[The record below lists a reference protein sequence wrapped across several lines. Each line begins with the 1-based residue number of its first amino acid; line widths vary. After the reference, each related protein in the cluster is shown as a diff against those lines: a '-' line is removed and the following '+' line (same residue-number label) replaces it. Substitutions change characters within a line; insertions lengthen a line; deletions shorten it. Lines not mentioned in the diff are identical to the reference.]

1 MGRSTNTRKEKR
13 RNVKREIW
21 WKLGLK
27 EHGKMEVNGLIVE
40 TLNPL
45 SKISKRLILR
55 KKERKMRKMLGGRW
69 IRWKESVI
77 IIIRYREVI
86 KIIILDG
93 ERRYDE

>member
-1 MGRSTNTRKEKR
+1 MVIIQVMCVFMNMK
-13 RNVKREIW
+13 W
-21 WKLGLK
+21 CLGQ